1 MNSIIMDVQALVN
14 HYGTGIKFVRILYR
28 NGLTQTFRQGAG
40 TNPVSGLNMTT
51 YQADFGNF
59 VEKYAEDVQEV
70 QVIFKDG
77 AGASQFFPKGTDERQ
92 VWKSIIPKEDL
103 E

>member
-1 MNSIIMDVQALVN
+1 MNMREDMQALTN
-14 HYGTGIKFVRILYR
+14 HYGTGIKFSRILCR
-28 NGLTQTFRQGAG
+28 DGRVHVFQPGAG
-40 TNPVSGLNMTT
+40 TNPVTGLTMTT

-59 VEKYAEDVQEV
+59 VEKYTEDVQEV